1 MKKVTAENLQTGD
14 ILAKDIISDKGITVL
29 RKGTV
34 LTAKFIESIKKIN
47 ADSTGAAD
55 NYIFIE
61 GMDNTLAEND
71 IENKEKMKN
80 ELLLLEKRFQYSRD
94 DKFMKEIKEIIKNVI
109 TKNYGGSI

>member
-1 MKKVTAENLQTGD
+1 MKKVTPENLKAGD
-14 ILAKDIISDKGITVL
+14 TLAKDIISNKGITVL
-29 RKGTV
+29 KKGTV

-47 ADSTGAAD
+47 VDSTGAAD
-55 NYIFIE
+55 NYISIE
-61 GMDNTLAEND
+61 GTDDTKAED
-71 IENKEKMKN
+71 DTENKEKMKN